1 MRDILKFDIEDNEI
15 EIFLQDVNEHLE
27 AMESG
32 LLRLEQDGGEPA
44 ESQESLQTAFRAAHT
59 LKAIAAAVGHPRMA
73 ELTHTIENTFEALRE
88 GWLRP
93 TAALIDELLAAVD
106 TLRVLRD
113 EVVTR
118 EPSGIDVPALI
129 HWLQEMLSEAMD
141 VSTAA
146 AGPQLAWNGDLSSV
160 IALSEE
166 QLLRAQAYV
175 EQGWHLW
182 EIHLAA
188 KPGAFAPLARLLQAS
203 MALMELGE
211 IIVQNP
217 AQADLLNKEETVPLW
232 VILATDTY
240 APTVEAQLRDITDID
255 GFSVQPYTL
264 NVSEAAVLSE
274 VAEPV
279 SLTEPG
285 LPEEL
290 TAAPPAPPT
299 ITGLGREKTV
309 RIDVER
315 LDALMNLVG
324 ELVTGRTRLAQ
335 VETMLRNQYGK
346 GTMTTALSELNSD
359 LGRVVDQLQ
368 EEVMQARMVPIAQ
381 LFSKFPR
388 LIRDVARTAHK
399 EVDFVIEGEATELD
413 RAVIELIGDP
423 LVHLLRNAVDH
434 GLESTQ
440 VRTAMGKAARG
451 TVRLSAAHEEG
462 NVVITVQDDGRGIDP
477 AHVRQAAVQR
487 GLLSEDAAAKLDAHE
502 ATALIFEPNFSTADH
517 VTEVS
522 GRGVG
527 LDVVRTNVKRLGG
540 AVTVDSTIGQGSTF
554 RLSLPLTLAIL
565 QTMLVNV
572 GAEVYAIP
580 LTGIIESLYL
590 ADWKVSRVR
599 GKSVIYWRG
608 QALPLLPLQDFFA
621 HEDGAGEG
629 KPAVVVVAWGKQRVG
644 LRVDGLIGK
653 EEIVIKSMSPLVGN
667 VPGISGCT
675 ILGDGR
681 VALIV
686 DVPGLIGAAL
696 QARRQGEV
704 L

>member
-27 AMESG
+27 AMETG
-32 LLRLEQDGGEPA
+32 LLRLEQEGGEPSEA
-44 ESQESLQTAFRAAHT
+44 QESLQTAFRAAHT
-59 LKAIAAAVGHPRMA
+59 LKAIAAAVGHPRMS
-73 ELTHTIENTFEALRE
+73 ELTHTIENTFEALRD
-88 GWLRP
+88 GWMQP
-93 TAALIDELLAAVD
+93 TAVLIDELLAAVD

-129 HWLQEMLSEAMD
+129 HWLQEVLSEAREA
-141 VSTAA
+141 SEAA
-146 AGPQLAWNGDLSSV
+146 AGSQRAWNGDLSAV
-160 IALSEE
+160 IALSDE

-175 EQGWHLW
+175 EQGWQLW

-188 KPGAFAPLARLLQAS
+188 KPSAFAPLARLLQAS

-217 AQADLLNKEETVPLW
+217 VQADLLNREEAVPLW
-232 VILATDTY
+232 VILAADTY
-240 APTVEAQLRDITDID
+240 APTVEAQLRDITDLD

-264 NVSEAAVLSE
+264 SVSEAAVLPE
-274 VAEPV
+274 VAEPA
-279 SLTEPG
+279 SLAEPG
-285 LPEEL
+285 LPEAL
-290 TAAPPAPPT
+290 APASPAPPT
-299 ITGLGREKTV
+299 IAGLGREKTV

-346 GTMTTALSELNSD
+346 GDMTTALSELNSD

-434 GLESTQ
+434 GLEPTQ
-440 VRTAMGKAARG
+440 LRTAMGKAARG

-487 GLLSEDAAAKLDAHE
+487 GLLSEDAAAKLDTHE
-502 ATALIFEPNFSTADH
+502 ATALIFEPNFSTADQ

-540 AVTVDSTIGQGSTF
+540 AVTVDSAIGQGATF

-590 ADWKVSRVR
+590 DDWKVSRVR

-621 HEDGAGEG
+621 QGEGAVEG